1 MLCNYIFPFDPA
13 HMFQNSPSTM
23 TKDTRFLRLT
33 MMKMIAEYSLSHD
46 QTETNTNIIIDI
58 DARGYI
64 IGMEMP
70 GNVPG
75 GDGEFCRG
83 RYIPLGQL
91 TAKSWTK
98 MCI

>member
-1 MLCNYIFPFDPA
+1 MLQAKMLCNYIFPFDPVT
-13 HMFQNSPSTM
+13 MFRNSPPTM

-64 IGMEMP
+64 IG
-70 GNVPG
+70 
-75 GDGEFCRG
+75 
-83 RYIPLGQL
+83 ILSWPLYP
-91 TAKSWTK
+91 TRAAN
-98 MCI
+98 C